1 MKKNIR
7 PRYWPDIYKSSF
19 NFIRKLKLHEE
30 TIPSNQQTRELI
42 RLRLFDKISL
52 GLDIGTSFL
61 LVQHELAG
69 YSSATL
75 ELHLL
80 PTATAI
86 RLTNTQWNGIVYD
99 CQNIFGASK

>member
-1 MKKNIR
+1 MTENPPAGFDSNRRRETSPDAKCMTKKNIR

-61 LVQHELAG
+61 LVGHKQQNSLQ
-69 YSSATL
+69 
-75 ELHLL
+75 L
-80 PTATAI
+80 P
-86 RLTNTQWNGIVYD
+86 
-99 CQNIFGASK
+99 

>member
-1 MKKNIR
+1 MKIKKKYPAR
-7 PRYWPDIYKSSF
+7 TWPDIKNPQS

-61 LVQHELAG
+61 LVQHVLQG
-69 YSSATL
+69 TL
-75 ELHLL
+75 QL
-80 PTATAI
+80 P
-86 RLTNTQWNGIVYD
+86 
-99 CQNIFGASK
+99 